1 MKLFQMTNTVHVGFT
16 RLSLPTTHWTD
27 GPAFAK
33 LQYFTRTNCKIY
45 GMGNA
50 TTCLGYMMVQP
61 GTKKEKKR
69 KSANVNYD
77 ESGSEEWYDKK
88 NVRVG

>member
-1 MKLFQMTNTVHVGFT
+1 MKPFQMTNTVHVGFK

-45 GMGNA
+45 GVGNDA
-50 TTCLGYMMVQP
+50 TCRGYTMVQT
-61 GTKKEKKR
+61 GTEKSK
-69 KSANVNYD
+69 
-77 ESGSEEWYDKK
+77 
-88 NVRVG
+88 